1 MVLSEANWFEM
12 RFSILVGVLFCLG
25 GELLLPLMGQI
36 VSSQPI
42 RTDQSQQQATIDRA
56 LVDLQSGNPE
66 IRKGAVM
73 LLGKYEATEAKNGV
87 LGALSD
93 MDGAVRFAAVVSVL
107 ERRSFDSV
115 TEVEAVMHALDDTE
129 VDIRRSVST
138 SIGRLAG
145 TRSQIL
151 NRQSILVNRGLV
163 GQSLMLPIPIQLKIV
178 NAFLD
183 TDVVVRRNMISR
195 YNYLGINI
203 PQEIFVRL
211 LQDEDL
217 EVRSLVLP
225 LAARHLEFPL
235 FVEKAAVVADD
246 ESPILRLSLI
256 RELYPRSALKPIQ
269 LLEKL
274 TQDSD
279 PEVATSAELQ
289 LFNNA
294 PHLQLYKALVERFNR
309 GELNANQSERLVQL
323 VERLMETEE
332 RDRFLLQFLESP
344 DEAVRVAAVRHF
356 FQLGLVESHPD
367 KSVAVLEDPS
377 SNVRSQAVSY
387 YRRYRD
393 KVPSPDWGVWLESEF
408 KDVRLALVR
417 LATGLPR
424 EEAGEL
430 LFDLLLDDEIDVRAE
445 ALTMYSLLRL
455 DGFEKMLEMTLGDE
469 SVVIQK
475 RAVQNILQLMGEPG
489 RALLE
494 DYVKDE
500 GAATPLSVFINS
512 QLKVPK

>member
-12 RFSILVGVLFCLG
+12 RFSILVGILFCLG
-25 GELLLPLMGQI
+25 GELLVPLKGQTI
-36 VSSQPI
+36 SSQP
-42 RTDQSQQQATIDRA
+42 TTTGQNQQQATIDRA

-73 LLGKYEATEAKNGV
+73 LLGKYEAPEAKNAV
-87 LGALSD
+87 LATLSD
-93 MDGAVRFAAVVSVL
+93 VDAAVRFAAVISLL

-115 TEVEAVMHALDDTE
+115 TEVEAVMHALDDSE

-145 TRSQIL
+145 LRSQIL
-151 NRQSILVNRGLV
+151 NRQAVQLNQAPV
-163 GQSLMLPIPIQLKIV
+163 GQLRVIPLPIQLKMV

-203 PQEIFVRL
+203 PKEIFVRL

-217 EVRSLVLP
+217 EVRSLILP
-225 LAARHLEFPL
+225 LAARHLDFPL
-235 FVEKAAVVADD
+235 FVEKAAVVVDD

-256 RELYPRSALKPIQ
+256 RELYPRNVLKPIQ

-274 TQDSD
+274 SQDSD
-279 PEVATSAELQ
+279 PEVATAAELQ

-294 PHLQLYKALVERFNR
+294 PKLQLYKALVERFDK
-309 GELNANQSERLVQL
+309 GDLNANQSERLVQL
-323 VERLMETEE
+323 VERLTEMEE
-332 RDRFLLQFLESP
+332 RDRFLLQFLENS
-344 DEAVRVAAVRHF
+344 DEAVRVAAARHF

-367 KSVAVLEDPS
+367 KSVNILEDS
-377 SNVRSQAVSY
+377 SLNVRSQAISY

-424 EEAGEL
+424 EVAGEL

-445 ALTMYSLLRL
+445 ALTMYSRLRF
-455 DGFEKMLEMTLGDE
+455 DGFEKMLEMTLRDE

-494 DYVKDE
+494 DYMKDA
-500 GAATPLSVFINS
+500 GPATPLSVFINS
-512 QLKVPK
+512 QLKAPK

>member
-12 RFSILVGVLFCLG
+12 RFSILVGILFCLG
-25 GELLLPLMGQI
+25 GELLAPLTGQT

-42 RTDQSQQQATIDRA
+42 TTDQIQQQATIDRA

-66 IRKGAVM
+66 IRKGVVM
-73 LLGKYEATEAKNGV
+73 LLGKYEASEAKNAV
-87 LGALSD
+87 LAALSD
-93 MDGAVRFAAVVSVL
+93 VDGAVRFAAVISVL

-115 TEVEAVMHALDDTE
+115 TEVEAVMHALDDSE

-163 GQSLMLPIPIQLKIV
+163 GQSPMLPLSIQLKIV

-195 YNYLGINI
+195 FDYLRINI
-203 PQEIFVRL
+203 PEEIFVRL
-211 LQDEDL
+211 LQDDDL

-225 LAARHLEFPL
+225 LAARHLDFPL

-256 RELYPRSALKPIQ
+256 RELYPRSVLKPIP

-279 PEVATSAELQ
+279 PEVATAAELQ

-294 PHLQLYKALVERFNR
+294 PHLQLYKALVERFDR
-309 GELNANQSERLVQL
+309 GDLNANQSERLVQL
-323 VERLMETEE
+323 VERLTETEE
-332 RDRFLLQFLESP
+332 RDRFLLQFLESS
-344 DEAVRVAAVRHF
+344 DEAVRVAAARHF
-356 FQLGLVESHPD
+356 FQLGIVEFHPD
-367 KSVAVLEDPS
+367 KSVAVLKDPS
-377 SNVRSQAVSY
+377 LNVRSQAVSY

-445 ALTMYSLLRL
+445 ALTMYSRLRL

-475 RAVQNILQLMGEPG
+475 RAVQNILQLMGETG
-489 RALLE
+489 RTLLE
-494 DYVKDE
+494 NYVKDA

-512 QLKVPK
+512 QLKAPK